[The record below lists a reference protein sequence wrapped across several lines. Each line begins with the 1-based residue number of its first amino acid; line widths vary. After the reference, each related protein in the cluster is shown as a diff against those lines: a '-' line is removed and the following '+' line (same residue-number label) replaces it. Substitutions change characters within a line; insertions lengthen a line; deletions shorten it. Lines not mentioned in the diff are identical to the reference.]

1 MHSVYAQPGSL
12 LWNMSA
18 DWYVHDVAS
27 TNDING
33 DGYGDVFVGSG
44 DNRAYAIS
52 GGGGTKGDIIWSWN
66 YGVDVWTVVT
76 LPDINGDGIN
86 ECLAGCG
93 DNLIYCMDGR
103 SPAGTTSILWSYVTG
118 SDVRTIATIQ
128 DVNADGY
135 ADCLVGSDD
144 DNVYCLSGKWGNL
157 IWSYND
163 PNIGAIKSVGPISD
177 VNSDGKDDCLAGGQ
191 NDEVMCISGG
201 SWQTG
206 SLIWSYK
213 TGSTVRSVAR
223 ISDVNEDGID
233 DCLAGGEDDYVY
245 CISGNSTG
253 NATVLWSYRTGA
265 TVTEVTPISD
275 VNGDGRADCLAGSQD
290 NKIYCLSGA
299 TGSLIWT
306 HTTGSTVLAVATIP
320 DVNGTGG
327 EDCIAGGHDDKVRC
341 IEGKTGLLIW
351 SYTAGGSVTSV
362 SAIAD
367 ISGNG
372 SSDIIA
378 GSMDSYVYALEGGE
392 TAPPV
397 ETVSTPSTPSGPSS
411 GKIGQSL
418 TFTTGGS
425 TSNLGHPVEYIFDW
439 GDGTVSDWGTASQ
452 SHTYTTYG
460 TFSVK
465 AQARCQTHT
474 DVTSA
479 WSSPKTVAL
488 TGYTLTVSISGQGT
502 VTKLPDKTQYNYNES
517 VTLTSNPATGYQFD
531 HWGGALSGN
540 TNPASLT
547 MNGDKNV
554 TAYFTQSAETVSTP
568 STPSRPSTGKVG
580 QDLIF
585 STSGATSSLGH
596 PVEYRFDWGD
606 GSFSNWGSP
615 GQMYA
620 YSKVGTH
627 TIKAQ
632 ARCQTHTEI
641 VSAWSAGKNVTLT
654 GHTLT
659 VTISG
664 QGSVTKSPD
673 KTQYDHNETVTLTPS
688 PASGFQFD
696 HWEGAL
702 SGSTTPGTLTMNG
715 DKTVTA
721 YFTESTETVSTP
733 STPSGPSSG
742 KIGQSLTYTTGG
754 STSNLGHPVEYIFDW
769 GDGAVSDWGTASQS
783 YTYTTYGSFSVKA
796 QARCQ
801 THTGVTSA
809 WSSSKTVALTGYTL
823 TVSMSGQG
831 TVTKLPDKTQY
842 NHNESVTLTASPATG
857 YQFDHWGGALSG
869 NTNPASLTMNGDK
882 TVTAYFTQTSETVTP
897 PSTPTGPTTGRV
909 GQSLTFSTGGANS
922 NLGHPVQYR
931 FDWGNGAFS
940 DWGSTSQSYAYT
952 NYGTFTVRAQAR
964 CQTHT
969 GVVSNWSS
977 GKNITLSGHT
987 LTVSISGQG
996 TVTKNPDKTQ
1006 YNHEENVTLTPN
1018 PAADYQFDH
1027 WEGALS
1033 GSANP
1038 ASLTMNGDKTIT
1050 AYFTQSAETIS
1061 KPSTPTGPMDG
1072 KVGQSLSFTTGGSTS
1087 NLGHPVQY
1095 RFDWGDGSTSAWGS
1109 GSQSHTYTTV
1119 NTYTVKA
1126 QARCQTHTGVVSQW
1140 SDGKNVVLS
1149 GHTLSVI
1156 VNGQGTV
1163 SKNPNKT
1170 EYNHGENV
1178 TLTAQASENYRFDRW
1193 DGDLS
1198 GSQNPASLT
1207 LTGDKTISAYFL
1219 PSNETITTPSTPTG
1233 PSIGS
1238 LGQDLTFTTGGA
1250 VSSLG
1255 HPVEYRFDWGD
1266 GIRSDW
1272 GNGVQSHRWS
1282 ITGFN
1287 YVTAQAR
1294 CATHTS
1300 VVSSWSSGMVVN
1312 ISDTG
1317 VESVSENGI
1326 PSDFYLSQNVPNPF
1340 NGDTWIT
1347 FHLPHSCRVRVD
1359 IFNVSGKLICTL
1371 HEGATPPGAYRIRW
1385 DGTRPSGDP
1394 VPSGVYLYRIIAG
1407 TYCSSK
1413 TMMFLK

>member
-1 MHSVYAQPGSL
+1 MKLRTRLLLFLSLLLAMHSVNAQPGSL

-18 DWYVHDVAS
+18 DWYIHAVAS
-27 TNDING
+27 TNDINA
-33 DGYGDVFVGSG
+33 DGYADVFAGSG

-52 GGGGTKGDIIWSWN
+52 GGGGTKGNILWSWN
-66 YGVDVWTVVT
+66 YGVDAWTVTT

-86 ECLAGCG
+86 ECLVGCG

-118 SDVRTIATIQ
+118 GDVRTIATIQ

-144 DNVYCLSGKWGNL
+144 DKVYCLSGKWGNL
-157 IWSYND
+157 IWSYQD
-163 PNIGAIKSVGPISD
+163 PNKGAIKSVSPISD

-191 NDEVMCISGG
+191 NDKVMCLSGG
-201 SWQTG
+201 SGQTG

-223 ISDVNEDGID
+223 ISDTNGDGID
-233 DCLAGGEDDYVY
+233 DCLAGGEDDYIY

-253 NATVLWSYRTGA
+253 TATVLWSYRTGA
-265 TVTEVTPISD
+265 TVTKVTPIAD

-299 TGSLIWT
+299 TGSVIWT
-306 HTTGSTVLAVATIP
+306 HTTGRTPLSVATIA

-327 EDCIAGGHDDKVRC
+327 EDCIAGGQDDKVRC

-362 SAIAD
+362 AASSD

-372 SSDIIA
+372 STDVIA
-378 GSMDSYVYALEGGE
+378 GSMDSYVFALEGGE
-392 TAPPV
+392 IAPPV
-397 ETVSTPSTPSGPSS
+397 ETVSTPSTPSGPSTGKVGQNLIFSTSGATSSLGHPVQYRFDWGDGSFSSWGTPGQMHAYSKVGTHTIKAQARCQTHPEIVSAWSSGKTVTLTGHTLTVNINGQGIVTKSPNKTQYDHNETVTLTPSPASGFQFDHWDGALSGTTNPGVLTMNGDKTVTAYFTESTETVSTPSTPMGPSS

-425 TSNLGHPVEYIFDW
+425 TSNLGHPVQYIFDW
-439 GDGTVSDWGTASQ
+439 GDGTVSDWGTVSQ

-474 DVTSA
+474 GVTSA

-488 TGYTLTVSISGQGT
+488 TGYTLTISISGQGT
-502 VTKLPDKTQYNYNES
+502 VTKLPDKAQYNQNES
-517 VTLTSNPATGYQFD
+517 VTLTSSPATGYQFD

-554 TAYFTQSAETVSTP
+554 TAYFTQS
-568 STPSRPSTGKVG
+568 
-580 QDLIF
+580 
-585 STSGATSSLGH
+585 
-596 PVEYRFDWGD
+596 
-606 GSFSNWGSP
+606 
-615 GQMYA
+615 
-620 YSKVGTH
+620 
-627 TIKAQ
+627 
-632 ARCQTHTEI
+632 
-641 VSAWSAGKNVTLT
+641 
-654 GHTLT
+654 
-659 VTISG
+659 
-664 QGSVTKSPD
+664 
-673 KTQYDHNETVTLTPS
+673 
-688 PASGFQFD
+688 
-696 HWEGAL
+696 
-702 SGSTTPGTLTMNG
+702 
-715 DKTVTA
+715 
-721 YFTESTETVSTP
+721 
-733 STPSGPSSG
+733 
-742 KIGQSLTYTTGG
+742 
-754 STSNLGHPVEYIFDW
+754 
-769 GDGAVSDWGTASQS
+769 
-783 YTYTTYGSFSVKA
+783 
-796 QARCQ
+796 
-801 THTGVTSA
+801 
-809 WSSSKTVALTGYTL
+809 
-823 TVSMSGQG
+823 
-831 TVTKLPDKTQY
+831 
-842 NHNESVTLTASPATG
+842 
-857 YQFDHWGGALSG
+857 
-869 NTNPASLTMNGDK
+869 
-882 TVTAYFTQTSETVTP
+882 SETVTP

-909 GQSLTFSTGGANS
+909 GQSLTFSTGGATS
-922 NLGHPVQYR
+922 SLGHTVQYR
-931 FDWGNGAFS
+931 FDWGDGAFS
-940 DWGSTSQSYAYT
+940 DWGSTSQSHAYT
-952 NYGTFTVRAQAR
+952 TYGTFTVRAQAR

-996 TVTKNPDKTQ
+996 SVTKNPDKTQ
-1006 YNHEENVTLTPN
+1006 YNHDENVTLTSN
-1018 PAADYQFDH
+1018 PAANYQFDH

-1038 ASLTMNGDKTIT
+1038 ASLTMNGDKTISVF
-1050 AYFTQSAETIS
+1050 FTQSAETIS
-1061 KPSTPTGPMDG
+1061 TPSTPTGPMDG

-1095 RFDWGDGSTSAWGS
+1095 RFDWGDGTMSAWGS

-1126 QARCQTHTGVVSQW
+1126 QARCQTHTSAVSGW
-1140 SDGKNVVLS
+1140 SGGKNVVLS
-1149 GHTLSVI
+1149 GHTLLVI
-1156 VNGQGTV
+1156 INGQGTV

-1170 EYNHGENV
+1170 AFNHGENV

-1193 DGDLS
+1193 DGGLS
-1198 GSQNPASLT
+1198 GSQNPISFT
-1207 LTGDKTISAYFL
+1207 LTDDRTISAYFL

-1238 LGQDLTFTTGGA
+1238 FGQDLTFTTGGA

-1255 HPVEYRFDWGD
+1255 NPVEYRFDWGD

-1272 GNGVQSHRWS
+1272 GNVVQSHRWT

-1294 CATHTS
+1294 CATHPS
-1300 VVSSWSSGMVVN
+1300 VVSSWSSGTIVS

-1317 VESVSENGI
+1317 VESVSGNGI

-1359 IFNVSGKLICTL
+1359 IFNVSGKLISTL
-1371 HEGATPPGAYRIRW
+1371 YEGSTPPGAYRIHW
-1385 DGTRPSGDP
+1385 DGTRTSGDP

-1407 TYCSSK
+1407 KYQSSK